1 MKIKFS
7 LKIYLIHIIFQLSKS
22 LTPIWN
28 FNKSV
33 ENLLNINESYTY
45 TICEKN
51 WSVNNI
57 ILTKTI
63 KKKEKTIEEKNY
75 VKINNEVDIPVNWEN
90 IESFYFF
97 DEIGYIC
104 PSGKNHLTIYKNKNL
119 SIVVNNLI
127 NTNDWD
133 LKCYYQ
139 SKGHYLFLTYLN
151 TYEKGH
157 IYSYKIKGEIY
168 KDHGEN
174 FNNGIFDFIWTHEP
188 KADNKNEY
196 YMMSIILNNK
206 KINLVK
212 IIFIIDNAGKINTNK
227 IQEKDISD
235 NLKYIKANFTNDSYL
250 YFISYNESNYYS
262 SHSNEKI
269 NVYTEIGSITFNSY
283 NIIPFEIINNITIKS
298 IDFIN
303 NTQYV
308 YYIIESY
315 ETSIAQL
322 ITYYGIIDIK
332 KNRVLFNTN
341 EEIQQIKP
349 YSSNSLL
356 IITKDSAYKLCI
368 FAKDNNNNCI
378 NECPQG
384 QELILDTE
392 NSNHCG
398 NQKENDCEN
407 YILKPN
413 NICIPLCNNSIY
425 IIENKSCYLCN
436 DIFPNEKPYKI
447 YNESSCINTKP
458 ENTFF
463 LYEKIKILK
472 YCNKSCK
479 SCFGDKENECLS
491 CNEGYKLENGK
502 CIKKINC
509 YKTCNECNGES
520 TDEKEQNCTSCK
532 DNKLLQED
540 KGNCIDTCLDGYYE
554 KDKKCKNCYENCEKC
569 NKGGNE
575 TLHNCISCKENKLFQ
590 EDNGNC
596 IDNCLISY
604 YEEDKKC
611 KNCYKNCEKC
621 NKGGNDIMN
630 NCTSCKDNKL
640 LQEDKG
646 NCIDNCLD
654 GYYEK
659 DKKCINCYK
668 NCEKCNKGGNET
680 SHNCISCKE
689 NKLLQEDKGNCID
702 NCLDGYYKDDKKC
715 KNCNSN
721 CKTCNNNSTDCNSC
735 FDNMFLIN
743 DTHKCLN
750 ECDISYYKN
759 DSEKKCYKCNSNCK
773 SCSKGSENNNNYC
786 LSCNENSIYQY
797 LVKSKKYG
805 LNCVEKCP
813 NFTILN
819 ETLNICFDEDDDI
832 KEQVNVTFWKCVF
845 VFLILFSIFIVFY
858 VIYMCKP
865 KKYYSIINDYN
876 FREGEL
882 FAIQNENEQNSN

>member
-45 TICEKN
+45 IICEKI
-51 WSVNNI
+51 WDVNHI

-188 KADNKNEY
+188 KADNENEY

-269 NVYTEIGSITFNSY
+269 NVYTEIKSITFNSY

-349 YSSNSLL
+349 KSSNSLL

-413 NICIPLCNNSIY
+413 NICIPFCNNSIY

-575 TLHNCISCKENKLFQ
+575 TLHNCTSCKENKLFQ
-590 EDNGNC
+590 EDN
-596 IDNCLISY
+596 
-604 YEEDKKC
+604 
-611 KNCYKNCEKC
+611 
-621 NKGGNDIMN
+621 
-630 NCTSCKDNKL
+630 
-640 LQEDKG
+640 
-646 NCIDNCLD
+646 
-654 GYYEK
+654 
-659 DKKCINCYK
+659 
-668 NCEKCNKGGNET
+668 
-680 SHNCISCKE
+680 
-689 NKLLQEDKGNCID
+689 GNCID